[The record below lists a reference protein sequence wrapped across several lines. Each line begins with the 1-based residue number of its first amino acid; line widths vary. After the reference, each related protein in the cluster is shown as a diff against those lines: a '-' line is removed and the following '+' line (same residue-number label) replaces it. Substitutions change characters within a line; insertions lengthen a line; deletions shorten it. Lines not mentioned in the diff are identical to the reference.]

1 MNNTVAIRLAVEGGS
16 VVSSELN
23 QITGR
28 LGTLGQAAQGS
39 TASAERFASALG
51 NVGQAAQAG
60 TANTDRL
67 SAAFGRVAGYG
78 LAGGGLIALAGTVK
92 AVSGALFEA
101 SASAQRLTTQLNF
114 ATGGNS
120 AKEMAFVSG
129 VANQLGLEL
138 ASTAKAYAGFAS
150 AARGSTLEGLKA
162 RAVFESIASASAVM
176 GLSTDETSGALLA
189 IQQMMSKGVVSAE
202 EFRGQLGERMPIA
215 LQAGAN
221 ALGVTTAEFSKLMET
236 GQIVAADFLPK
247 FAVAIKE
254 MLGDSVT
261 AAADRLDAGVARMGN
276 AWEKLKR
283 TVGDAGVSKS
293 LANEAA
299 GMSNYMDALSDSMN
313 RASQSGSGLLGV
325 LNAGLAQTLARMPF
339 DVVSAS
345 SNLLNGAINAL
356 TGNVMHLKT
365 NLDLLPT
372 SFKSNAQQ
380 ALALTGQ
387 LKAAEADLSA
397 LTQRLGQ
404 QPTSIYLQSEAH
416 QAYLLVEQLRA
427 AKKAQDDLAGGGAG
441 RGSVNPQTIE
451 EASAAQNR
459 FNAAMDKYATKT
471 EKANTAVEALRK
483 AYGSLFTPEWEKKVR
498 ASIDTPATGVSEA
511 AKGLA
516 LYNDLTAKAG
526 ALNADFTEKWNL
538 LGAALHS
545 NKINV
550 NQLTAAQSELLK
562 EQTFAKAAA
571 KEWADQA
578 KESAKAVE
586 DSIKAYDREVASLQQ
601 SADSV
606 ATHVQKLQDE
616 EAASRMAAAQNIS
629 LAEAIELVTI
639 ARLKEQQAA
648 AYAAGNQESGDAI
661 KQEINNRRELAGL
674 INSKEARDASTKAA
688 KDAAEAATNEWRKA
702 AEKINDS
709 ITDALMRGF
718 ESGKDFAAVL
728 RDTVVNMFK
737 TMVLRPVISALVSP
751 MGAATAG
758 LFGSGG
764 AAAGQGAQ
772 GGALGQLSVVQS
784 LKGLYDM
791 VTGGF
796 ESLSLAVNNGLIEIG
811 ANVGQYSAAAGETII
826 GSASTIGTAAGY
838 AGGILAGKVVG
849 DAISGGFGVNGT
861 GSAVV
866 NIGTVVGAIAGG
878 PIGAAI
884 GGAIGGL
891 FNRAF
896 GSGETQVRA
905 QGTRGTF
912 AGSGFSGN
920 NYATM
925 HQDGGWFSSDKNWTE
940 TSALDAA
947 SSQALSSGF
956 VSVKNAVMGS
966 AKSLG
971 LAASTIADYSKT
983 VDIAAGTT
991 KESLLAMFTGMADEM
1006 ALLVAPSLGTV
1017 AKADE
1022 TASATLNRLSAS
1034 LSAVNSRLSILQQRT
1049 LQISVAGADAA
1060 SKLADLFGGLDG
1072 FTSAA
1077 KAFYDT
1083 YYTEGARAAQSQQ
1096 DLAKAMALFNL
1107 TLPTTKDAFKDL
1119 AASLDLNTEYGRQ
1132 AYAVLLAIAPEFA
1145 TTTDAMAKM
1154 AADTAKTLLA
1164 TFSGNGQLVPV
1175 LNSAAL
1181 KLGNVRTS
1189 TQAVTTALGSINA
1202 VLLDSSS
1209 AVLTFSRT
1217 TEVLDGQLT
1226 ASQQSAG
1233 LLTEQIGA
1241 LKDRAGAAQ
1250 INIAGLAEALQS
1262 VNTETFVAAITG
1274 VFEGLATRI
1283 GKVIGDISTE
1293 RIAVRE
1299 AALQIVNP
1307 TVMGK
1312 AQIERGIAGV
1322 GTGLPSNAGVVA
1334 ANQSLATADQ
1344 NYQSNDTRMSADLR
1358 AYNKSLSDHKTNL
1371 IDLATKY
1378 TALSAEYVTQQ
1389 QKYGG
1394 VYANISL
1401 EQGGAVRNG
1410 GQYDAATNRIS
1421 DNRAFTSTWGNQG
1434 WSDLAGFNADP
1445 KTAELRGQLQ
1455 SGNRQLIAAEEY
1467 ISTYTWIVAET
1478 EKTRSDSN
1486 MRLLAE
1492 QTTAQAAAKKSA
1504 LDYAAALQQ
1513 FALDASK
1520 SVSRLS
1526 KLREET
1532 VKYYEAQKA
1541 LSSLMASSASGL
1553 RSTVASYQYSRLSP
1567 EDQLA
1572 SLQNQFSSA
1581 YSMALSTSGETL
1593 AGYGDTLNGLLAP
1606 LLEKAQEVLGSGS
1619 AYNTLA
1625 NTSIARAETVAGQLE
1640 STAPTN
1646 YAADSLAML
1655 DSIDT
1660 SLAALDASS
1669 VTAERLI
1676 SDTIKAGTDKT
1687 ATGLNAIVQA
1697 LTGKAIPGYALGG
1710 DFAGGLRIV
1719 GENGP
1724 ELEATGPSRIFNAT
1738 QTRGMLQGNGSGDMV
1753 LELRALRAD
1762 NADMRAELRAIANS
1776 NARMAKLAE
1785 RADQDGTLVRT
1796 ESVQPLHIV
1805 STWA

>member
-674 INSKEARDASTKAA
+674 INNKEARDASTKAA

-1034 LSAVNSRLSILQQRT
+1034 LSTVNSRLSILQQRT

-1119 AASLDLNTEYGRQ
+1119 AGSLDLNTEYGRQ

-1233 LLTEQIGA
+1233 LLTDQIGA

-1250 INIAGLAEALQS
+1250 INITGLAEALQS

-1274 VFEGLATRI
+1274 VFETLATRI

-1401 EQGGAVRNG
+1401 GQGAVRNG

>member
-51 NVGQAAQAG
+51 NVGQAAQVG

-67 SAAFGRVAGYG
+67 SAAFSRVAGYG
-78 LAGGGLIALAGTVK
+78 LAGGGLIALVGTVK

-150 AARGSTLEGLKA
+150 AARGTTLEGLKA

-221 ALGVTTAEFSKLMET
+221 ALGVTTAEFSKLLET

-283 TVGDAGVSKS
+283 TVGDSGVSKS

-299 GMSNYMDALSDSMN
+299 GMSNYMEALSDSMN

-339 DVVSAS
+339 DVVSES
-345 SNLLNGAINAL
+345 SNLLNGSINAL
-356 TGNVMHLKT
+356 TGNVFKLKT

-372 SFKSNAQQ
+372 ALKSNAQQ
-380 ALALTGQ
+380 ALALTGE

-404 QPTSIYLQSEAH
+404 QPTDIYLQSEAH

-427 AKKAQDDLAGGGAG
+427 AKKAKDDLAGAGAG
-441 RGSVNPQTIE
+441 RGSVNPATIE
-451 EASAAQNR
+451 DASAAQNR
-459 FNAAMDKYATKT
+459 FSSAMEKYANKT
-471 EKANTAVEALRK
+471 EKASAAVEALRK
-483 AYGSLFTPEWEKKVR
+483 AHGNLFTPEWEQKVR
-498 ASIDTPATGVSEA
+498 ASFGTQTTGVSEA

-571 KEWADQA
+571 KDWANQA
-578 KESAKAVE
+578 KESARAVE
-586 DSIKAYDREVASLQQ
+586 ESTKTYDRQVASLQQ

-616 EAASRMAAAQNIS
+616 EAASRMASVQNIS

-639 ARLKEQQAA
+639 ARLQEQQAA

-737 TMVLRPVISALVSP
+737 TMVLRPVVSAIVSP

-764 AAAGQGAQ
+764 AAAGQGGQ
-772 GGALGQLSVVQS
+772 DGALGQLSAAQTLS
-784 LKGLYDM
+784 NIYTT

-796 ESLSLAVNNGLIEIG
+796 ESLSLAVNNSVIEIG
-811 ANVGQYSAAAGETII
+811 ANVGQYNAAAGTAINQ
-826 GSASTIGTAAGY
+826 SASAIGTAAGY
-838 AGGILAGKVVG
+838 AGGITAGKVIG
-849 DAISGGFGVNGT
+849 DAISDGYSINGT

-866 NIGTVVGAIAGG
+866 NVGTAIGAAIWG
-878 PIGAAI
+878 PVGAAI
-884 GGAIGGL
+884 GGTIGGL
-891 FNRAF
+891 INRAF
-896 GSGETQVRA
+896 GMREAEVKSS
-905 QGTRGTF
+905 GTRGNF
-912 AGSGFSGN
+912 SSSGFNGQD
-920 NYATM
+920 YANM
-925 HQDGGWFSSDKNWTE
+925 HEAGGWFRSDNNYTV
-940 TSALDAA
+940 TSATDNIRT
-947 SSQALSSGF
+947 QALSDAFFG
-956 VSVKNAVMGS
+956 VKNAVIGT
-966 AKSLG
+966 AKSIG
-971 LAASTIADYSKT
+971 LSASTIADYSKT

-991 KESLLAMFTGMADEM
+991 KETMVALFTGMADEM
-1006 ALLVAPSLGTV
+1006 AALVAPSLGTV
-1017 AKADE
+1017 AKANE

-1034 LSAVNSRLSILQQRT
+1034 LSTVNSRLSILQQRT

-1107 TLPTTKDAFKDL
+1107 KLPTTKDAFKDL

-1145 TTTDAMAKM
+1145 VTTEAIAKM

-1175 LNSAAL
+1175 LNSASLA
-1181 KLGNVRTS
+1181 LGNLSNTS
-1189 TQAVTTALGSINA
+1189 TATTTALGSINA

-1209 AVLTFSRT
+1209 LVLTFSRT

-1233 LLTEQIGA
+1233 LLTDQIGA
-1241 LKDRAGAAQ
+1241 LKDRTGAAQ

-1274 VFEGLATRI
+1274 VFESLATRI

-1401 EQGGAVRNG
+1401 GQGAVRNG

-1492 QTTAQAAAKKSA
+1492 QTAAQAAAKKAA
-1504 LDYAAALQQ
+1504 LDYTAALQQ

-1541 LSSLMASSASGL
+1541 LASLMASSASGL

-1567 EDQLA
+1567 EEQLA
-1572 SLQNQFSSA
+1572 SLQNQFSTA

-1606 LLEKAQEVLGSGS
+1606 LLEKAQEVMGSGS

-1655 DSIDT
+1655 GSIDA

-1697 LTGKAIPGYALGG
+1697 LTGRTIPGYALGG

>member
-616 EAASRMAAAQNIS
+616 EAAIRMAAAQNMS

-639 ARLKEQQAA
+639 ARLQEQQAA
-648 AYAAGNQESGDAI
+648 AYAAGNQEAGDAI

-764 AAAGQGAQ
+764 AAAGQGGQ
-772 GGALGQLSVVQS
+772 DGALGQLSVVQS

-1034 LSAVNSRLSILQQRT
+1034 LSTVNSRLSILQQRT

-1119 AASLDLNTEYGRQ
+1119 AGSLDLNTEYGRQ

-1175 LNSAAL
+1175 LNSASLAL
-1181 KLGNVRTS
+1181 SNLSNTS
-1189 TQAVTTALGSINA
+1189 TATTTALGSINA